1 MIEGVDAK
9 TNSLDDKRLKAQFGE
24 NLFALRKKK
33 GLTRKQLAEILN
45 VSEVSVGSY
54 ERGLRQPNFEML
66 FRIASFF
73 EVSLDNLLGYSDVAL
88 NISIEKYRLDN
99 AKKLLGT
106 VGTIYSDEENG
117 AYAIQVYNSEG
128 KFQTDD
134 KGIVKRVDAK
144 DTIVFGGAND
154 LIDFAENVQHAATFS
169 NKTFKVAFDEIAE
182 KLFADNESIEKGR
195 EILRKNF
202 NVRAGLLTIERLRK

>member
-9 TNSLDDKRLKAQFGE
+9 NNSLNDKQLKAQFGE

-88 NISIEKYRLDN
+88 NISVKKYRLGN
-99 AKKLLGT
+99 AIKLLS
-106 VGTIYSDEENG
+106 TIGAIYADKENDT
-117 AYAIQVYNSEG
+117 YAIQVYNLEG
-128 KFQTDD
+128 KFQTDE
-134 KGIVKRVDAK
+134 KGIVKRVDGK
-144 DTIVFGGAND
+144 DTMAFGGAND
-154 LIDFAENVQHAATFS
+154 LIYFVENVQREATFS
-169 NKTFKVAFDEIAE
+169 NKTFKVAFYEIAE
-182 KLFADNESIEKGR
+182 KLFADNKSIEKGR
-195 EILRKNF
+195 EILRQNF
-202 NVRAGLLTIERLRK
+202 NFLTE